1 MANNFTRLS
10 AGTKI
15 FGPIHGNE
23 GFRFDGT
30 AHNIVTASMATYFD
44 PDIGAVRPGVWASL
58 PGTNQPDP
66 DDSDHFL
73 AGKKFPVPVVDFSSA
88 VADFKVIK
96 DRAQD
101 SNTDDL
107 YFGREGQGRHIELG
121 VPSSD
126 QMTISTVTS
135 YSANTYAILAED
147 SSNATSYPIPDEGVV
162 YVEDNVW
169 VEGTLPAGKRLTIAA
184 NDDNASRKRSI
195 FIGMGDLRYESYGS
209 DTVLGLMAEDSIH
222 LLRYSKPDLHIDA
235 AMLAQSGNI
244 GWTAP
249 SGYYWGNTIVPPSL
263 ITINGALVSN
273 KRMGFGYTNG
283 AGYTN
288 RELIF
293 DADLVIQPPPMFPAG
308 ESYAIDLWDEIE

>member
-1 MANNFTRLS
+1 
-10 AGTKI
+10 
-15 FGPIHGNE
+15 
-23 GFRFDGT
+23 
-30 AHNIVTASMATYFD
+30 
-44 PDIGAVRPGVWASL
+44 
-58 PGTNQPDP
+58 
-66 DDSDHFL
+66 
-73 AGKKFPVPVVDFSSA
+73 
-88 VADFKVIK
+88 
-96 DRAQD
+96 
-101 SNTDDL
+101 
-107 YFGREGQGRHIELG
+107 
-121 VPSSD
+121 
-126 QMTISTVTS
+126 
-135 YSANTYAILAED
+135 
-147 SSNATSYPIPDEGVV
+147 
-162 YVEDNVW
+162 
-169 VEGTLPAGKRLTIAA
+169 
-184 NDDNASRKRSI
+184 
-195 FIGMGDLRYESYGS
+195 
-209 DTVLGLMAEDSIH
+209 MAEDSIH